1 MLIIRK
7 NSITFAG
14 NIKSDR
20 VTLHF
25 FSKSN

>member
-7 NSITFAG
+7 NSITFAD

-20 VTLHF
+20 VTLQK
-25 FSKSN
+25 FSRTN

>member
-7 NSITFAG
+7 NSITFVN

-20 VTLHF
+20 VTLQKFHIT
-25 FSKSN
+25 N

>member
-14 NIKSDR
+14 NKKSDR
-20 VTLHF
+20 VTLQKFHIT
-25 FSKSN
+25 N